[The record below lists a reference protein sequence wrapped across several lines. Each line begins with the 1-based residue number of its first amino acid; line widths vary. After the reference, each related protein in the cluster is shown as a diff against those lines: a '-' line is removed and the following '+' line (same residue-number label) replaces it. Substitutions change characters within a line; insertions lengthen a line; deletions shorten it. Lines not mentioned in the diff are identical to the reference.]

1 MTVAV
6 VHTRALSG
14 VHAPGVTVEVHIA
27 GGLPGIHVVGLPD
40 TEVREARDRVRAALQ
55 NARYELPPRK
65 ITVNL
70 APADLPKESGR
81 YDLPIALGILAATEQ
96 IPAQALAPYEFA
108 GELALTGE
116 LRAVRGAL
124 AMALSAR
131 REGRAFVLPQ
141 PSAGEAALVHDARV
155 YGARTLR
162 DVCEHLLARAPL
174 AHVLAPPRTA
184 CNARSLDLGDV
195 RGQARAKRALEI
207 AAAGAHSLLL
217 FGPPGTGKSMLAQR
231 LPGLLPALSD
241 DEALEVASIAS
252 IAGRFDVQ
260 AWGARP
266 FRSPHHTASAAA
278 LVGGGS
284 DPRPGEISL
293 AHHGVLFLDELPE
306 WDRRVLEVLREPLE
320 SGVIH
325 ISRAARQSSF
335 PAQFQL
341 IAAMNPCPCGWHGDV
356 GGRCGCTADQVARYR
371 SRVSGPLLDRIDM
384 RLEVGAVPVGDLAA
398 APTHLDVP
406 TSPAVR
412 ERVVAA
418 RERQLA
424 RQGTPNARLAPG
436 EVALHCAVDAVAAAT
451 LVKAMARLNLTAR
464 GYHRVLKVARTIA
477 DLVDAPVLTSAHVAE
492 ALGYRMG

>member
-6 VHTRALSG
+6 VHTRALAG

-55 NARYELPPRK
+55 NTRYEIPPRK

-81 YDLPIALGILAATEQ
+81 YDLPIALGILAATGQ
-96 IPAQALAPYEFA
+96 IPSQELARHEFA
-108 GELALTGE
+108 GELALTGD

-141 PSAGEAALVHDARV
+141 TSAAEAALVQDARI
-155 YGARTLR
+155 YGARTLF
-162 DVCEHLLARAPL
+162 DVCEHLTARHPL
-174 AHVLAPPRTA
+174 PGVIACPRPESASAH
-184 CNARSLDLGDV
+184 LDIADV

-217 FGPPGTGKSMLAQR
+217 AGPPGTGKSMLAQR
-231 LPGLLPALSD
+231 LPGLLPPLSEE
-241 DEALEVASIAS
+241 EALEVASIAS
-252 IAGRFDVQ
+252 VAGRFAPE
-260 AWGARP
+260 AWGTRP
-266 FRSPHHTASAAA
+266 FRSPHHTASAVA
-278 LVGGGS
+278 LVGGGG

-306 WDRRVLEVLREPLE
+306 WERRVLEVLREPLE

-325 ISRAARQSSF
+325 ISRAARHASF

-341 IAAMNPCPCGWHGDV
+341 VAAMNPCACGWHGDASR
-356 GGRCGCTADQVARYR
+356 RCACTSDQVARYR
-371 SRVSGPLLDRIDM
+371 ARVSGPLLDRIDM
-384 RLEVGAVPVGDLAA
+384 RLDVAPVPVGELASTSA
-398 APTHLDVP
+398 HEEAES
-406 TSPAVR
+406 SPAIR
-412 ERVVAA
+412 DRVVAA
-418 RERQLA
+418 RRRQRERQGKANAQLA
-424 RQGTPNARLAPG
+424 AG
-436 EVALHCAVDAVAAAT
+436 EVAVHCAADASAHALLA
-451 LVKAMARLNLTAR
+451 KAMARLGFTAR

-477 DLVDAPVLTSAHVAE
+477 DLAEARTLSTAHVAE
-492 ALGYRMG
+492 ALGYRGG